1 MKTTATTEVVSS
13 SPGENGHWNTKWR
26 RTTSCAGQKPRA
38 DWKNVLQIQ
47 GAGRESRKQP
57 TPFVG
62 IKPYGKCQIMVM
74 KIALFTLSIACLC
87 LCGCSKSRNDQENDQ
102 QQFDPLTAPI
112 QEVQALQ
119 EKIKAKIKSEEAPFN
134 KRIKEIT
141 DKLAGTSG
149 EEQKAYL
156 QAIADNGSLRESVT
170 ADLKMQLP
178 SNILMDKYNNLM
190 RGYRNAAPYPES
202 INSYLSTNDFNTITQ
217 IVNVLNQISP
227 LDAGTI
233 EYEFND
239 QLNQANQGNAKAQ
252 AFIADQYYYG
262 VSVAKDL
269 VKAVEWY
276 TKAAS
281 QGNADGECG
290 LGDAYYNGVGGLSKD
305 PVKAVDW
312 YRKAADQGNADA
324 QHSLGGAYVLGV
336 GIAKDPIEGI
346 KWIRKAADQGSPAA
360 QCDLGNAYYDGIG
373 GLIKDPVEA
382 AKWWKKAADQ
392 GYPPKGN

>member
-1 MKTTATTEVVSS
+1 LPNLASRQDNHNIHTTPIDLDNAPMYT
-13 SPGENGHWNTKWR
+13 
-26 RTTSCAGQKPRA
+26 
-38 DWKNVLQIQ
+38 
-47 GAGRESRKQP
+47 
-57 TPFVG
+57 G
-62 IKPYGKCQIMVM
+62 ISHMVM

-233 EYEFND
+233 ESEQEKIHTYEQSDRFKKRH
-239 QLNQANQGNAKAQ
+239 QPFK
-252 AFIADQYYYG
+252 
-262 VSVAKDL
+262 
-269 VKAVEWY
+269 
-276 TKAAS
+276 
-281 QGNADGECG
+281 
-290 LGDAYYNGVGGLSKD
+290 
-305 PVKAVDW
+305 
-312 YRKAADQGNADA
+312 
-324 QHSLGGAYVLGV
+324 SLY
-336 GIAKDPIEGI
+336 
-346 KWIRKAADQGSPAA
+346 
-360 QCDLGNAYYDGIG
+360 
-373 GLIKDPVEA
+373 
-382 AKWWKKAADQ
+382 
-392 GYPPKGN
+392 

>member
-1 MKTTATTEVVSS
+1 
-13 SPGENGHWNTKWR
+13 
-26 RTTSCAGQKPRA
+26 
-38 DWKNVLQIQ
+38 
-47 GAGRESRKQP
+47 
-57 TPFVG
+57 
-62 IKPYGKCQIMVM
+62 MVM

-233 EYEFND
+233 ESEQEKIHTYEQSDRFKKRH
-239 QLNQANQGNAKAQ
+239 QPFK
-252 AFIADQYYYG
+252 
-262 VSVAKDL
+262 
-269 VKAVEWY
+269 
-276 TKAAS
+276 
-281 QGNADGECG
+281 
-290 LGDAYYNGVGGLSKD
+290 
-305 PVKAVDW
+305 
-312 YRKAADQGNADA
+312 
-324 QHSLGGAYVLGV
+324 SLY
-336 GIAKDPIEGI
+336 
-346 KWIRKAADQGSPAA
+346 
-360 QCDLGNAYYDGIG
+360 
-373 GLIKDPVEA
+373 
-382 AKWWKKAADQ
+382 
-392 GYPPKGN
+392 